1 MRSHRFT
8 AQVIVLIACLI
19 YVYVSPGAERPFRLV
34 SFESPSVERRIAV
47 TIILPE
53 SYEDSVSRYPVLY
66 LLHGR
71 GGDENYWLDMGVA
84 QYASQYEMIVVM
96 PSMMPSWYVN
106 WVQSRGGQKND
117 WADCV
122 TRDLIGYVDS
132 HYRTVV
138 SREGRAI
145 SGMSMGGYG
154 ALTLGFLNP
163 DLFCSVSSIAG
174 GLRFIDRLR
183 DHLRG
188 AGPDPLYPDKVRESK
203 REMYDRT
210 PLGRMVTTL
219 EECDAIDP
227 FKLVLKVPRNRLP
240 DIRIDCGVRD
250 SLLEYSL
257 RFARLLMEHKITF
270 TFGQAPGAHTADYGA
285 RTVRDTMA
293 HQYGVMIKQLSGR
306 DLLPIK

>member
-1 MRSHRFT
+1 MLNHRFS
-8 AQVIVLIACLI
+8 ARVSVLVACLMGGL
-19 YVYVSPGAERPFRLV
+19 VSPGAERSFSLV
-34 SFESPSVERRIAV
+34 SFESPSVERRIAL
-47 TIILPE
+47 TIIVPE
-53 SYEDSVSRYPVLY
+53 GYEDSQRRYPVLY

-71 GGDENYWLDMGVA
+71 GGDENSWLDMGA
-84 QYASQYEMIVVM
+84 TQYAAQYEMIVVM
-96 PSMMPSWYVN
+96 PSMTPSWYVN
-106 WVQSRGGQKND
+106 WTQSRAGQKND

-132 HYRTVV
+132 HYRTVA

-174 GLRFIDRLR
+174 GLRFIDKLR

-188 AGPDPLYPDKVRESK
+188 QGPDPLYPDKVRESK
-203 REMYDRT
+203 REMYERT

-227 FKLVLKVPRNRLP
+227 FKLVLKVPRDRLP

-250 SLLEYSL
+250 NLLEYSQ

-270 TFGQAPGAHTADYGA
+270 TFGQAPGGHNADYGA
-285 RTVRDTMA
+285 RVLGDTMA
-293 HQYGVMIKQLSGR
+293 HQYGAMMKQLEGR
-306 DLLPIK
+306 DLFPLK